1 MYSLVGDYFPENKIS
16 TINGILVTGSY
27 LGASC
32 SSLSIML
39 TARFGWRN
47 CYNIM
52 GAFGVFFGLL
62 GLIFVR
68 EPKRGQQ
75 KAYAEG
81 SWETVK
87 EEARI
92 QKEED
97 GKTSLL
103 TKFKGALSDIM
114 TNPVTRFATIGT
126 MFRFFSMFA
135 CDYFMPAFFLKNY
148 P

>member
-1 MYSLVGDYFPENKIS
+1 MAVDKTNRIKLLTGACVLWSLTSIATGSFNSLLVLGIMRFLLGFTQSVAEPAMYSLVGDYFPENKIS

-68 EPKRGQQ
+68 EPKRG
-75 KAYAEG
+75 
-81 SWETVK
+81 
-87 EEARI
+87 
-92 QKEED
+92 
-97 GKTSLL
+97 
-103 TKFKGALSDIM
+103 
-114 TNPVTRFATIGT
+114 
-126 MFRFFSMFA
+126 
-135 CDYFMPAFFLKNY
+135 
-148 P
+148 